1 MNEEILKNE
10 RNLKKKSVATFTY
23 IHSYHCSC
31 FVLFF
36 LRFKQEIEELNKNR
50 KRLEEDLAKER
61 LASRGSSEDLRR
73 LNDEHQRDMEQLRK
87 EARKDIIILV
97 ISFLFLCVLILIV
110 GKISNALCLFVFIVL
125 FGIAVS
131 STGFEKFA
139 LKI

>member
-1 MNEEILKNE
+1 MNEEIMKNG
-10 RNLKKKSVATFTY
+10 RNLKKSQLSSLYPFL
-23 IHSYHCSC
+23 SLFL

-97 ISFLFLCVLILIV
+97 IAFQFFLVLISIV
-110 GKISNALCLFVFIVL
+110 G
-125 FGIAVS
+125 
-131 STGFEKFA
+131 
-139 LKI
+139 